1 VTAPILEARGL
12 AVHFRRRTGRGVVRA
27 VDGVDL
33 ALRDREFVGLVG
45 ESGCGKS
52 TLLRAL
58 TRLVDPVAG
67 AVLHRGRDVTRL
79 AGRALL
85 PLRREVQP
93 VFQDAHAALDPRQT
107 VGAAVAEGL
116 LIHGRF
122 RGPERERRVA
132 ELLSRCGLSPDL
144 AGRHPLRLSS
154 GERQRVG
161 IARALSVEPRLL
173 LADEPVASLDP
184 PTRARILDLFLSLRD
199 GGLGLLLVSHD
210 LAAVAAVADRV
221 AVMYA
226 GRLVEVGPAA
236 AVLRE
241 PLHPYAAALV
251 AAVPS
256 RVRPVPVPLPGDEPA
271 PAGAGA
277 GCAFHPRCPRVTA
290 RCRDE
295 APTLGP
301 AGDGVRLVACHVPG
315 PPGR

>member
-1 VTAPILEARGL
+1 VTTPLLEARGL
-12 AVHFRRRTGRGVVRA
+12 AVHFRPRTGRGLVRA
-27 VDGVDL
+27 VEGVDL
-33 ALRDREFVGLVG
+33 ALREREFVGLVG

-58 TRLVDPVAG
+58 ARLVDPIAG

-93 VFQDAHAALDPRQT
+93 VFQEAHAALDPRQT

-116 LIHGRF
+116 RIHGRF
-122 RGPERERRVA
+122 RGPERDRRVA
-132 ELLSRCGLSPDL
+132 ELLARCGLSPEV
-144 AGRHPLRLSS
+144 AARHPLHLSS
-154 GERQRVG
+154 GERQRAC
-161 IARALSVEPRLL
+161 IARALAVEPRLL

-184 PTRARILDLFLSLRD
+184 PVRARILDLFLALREQ
-199 GGLGLLLVSHD
+199 GLGLLLVSHD

-226 GRLVEVGPAA
+226 GRLVELGPAA
-236 AVLRE
+236 EVLRD

-256 RVRPVPVPLPGDEPA
+256 LRGPAPEPLPGEPA
-271 PAGAGA
+271 VAGAGR
-277 GCAFHPRCPRVTA
+277 GCAFHPRCPRATA
-290 RCRDE
+290 RCRKE
-295 APTLGP
+295 SPALLP
-301 AGDGVRLVACHVPG
+301 AGRHRFVACHEAA
-315 PPGR
+315 PPET